1 VPFEN
6 GGTDLKPVT
15 PDLSDFN
22 PCLPWW
28 GGDLQTIRNYALSI
42 DHALPS
48 RAKQQMI
55 VPLQDGS
62 GDRLVASLHLP
73 EQGRDRP
80 LVVLIH
86 GISGNERSCYMVV
99 AAAYFLARGHAVL
112 KVNLRGAGPSRP
124 YCRGHYH
131 AGLTADLATVLN
143 RLDPQLTRNGVLP
156 IGFSLGG
163 NLLLKFLGEAGRHSP
178 VRRAATVSA
187 PLDLARSCRLL
198 MRWRNYLY
206 HRYILA
212 HLKRNCTAPG
222 AELSDAE
229 RKAILGAA
237 TLWQFDHDFTAQ
249 RHGYAGAQDFYDAN
263 SSHNFLGGI
272 RTETLL
278 IHAQDDPFVPV
289 APYLERT
296 WSKLPSLKPLLP
308 RSGGHLGFHDP
319 LGVWHLRQIE
329 LFFDQA

>member
-1 VPFEN
+1 MGWAEE
-6 GGTDLKPVT
+6 TTLKPVA
-15 PDLSDFN
+15 PNLSDFN
-22 PCLPWW
+22 PRLPWW

-42 DHALPS
+42 DHALPR
-48 RAKQQMI
+48 RAVEHLI

-73 EQGRDRP
+73 EEDRARP

-124 YCRGHYH
+124 YCRGPYH
-131 AGLTADLATVLN
+131 AGLTADLAPVID
-143 RLDPQLTRNGVLP
+143 RIDPKLTRHGMLP

-163 NLLLKFLGEAGRHSP
+163 NLLLKFLGEVGRDSP
-178 VRRAATVSA
+178 ARRAATVSA
-187 PLDLARSCRLL
+187 PIDLARSCRSL

-222 AELSDAE
+222 AELSEAE
-229 RKAILGAA
+229 RKAILGAG
-237 TLWQFDHDFTAQ
+237 TLWQFDDEFTAP
-249 RHGYAGAQDFYDAN
+249 RHGYADARDFYDAN
-263 SSHNFLGGI
+263 SSQNFLGGI
-272 RTETLL
+272 HTETLL
-278 IHAQDDPFVPV
+278 IHAQDDPFVP
-289 APYLERT
+289 ATPYLEHT
-296 WSKLPSLKPLLP
+296 WSKTPRLTPLLP
-308 RSGGHLGFHDP
+308 KSGGHLGFHDP
-319 LGVWHLRQIE
+319 MGVWHLRQIE